1 MNIITIGAILTIAT
15 SNITFNPNQF
25 ILEEDTIRPN
35 GRYQGNG
42 IMQIDDTF
50 YCFDA
55 FNIDCEYVEGDCNN
69 DGTIN
74 IADLVTLDKFIEL
87 GEEMFTF
94 GNADMNQD
102 TYVSPEDYTLLYNL
116 IITKEND
123 YE

>member
-1 MNIITIGAILTIAT
+1 MNIVTLGTILTIAT
-15 SNITFNPNQF
+15 TNIVFNPNQF
-25 ILEEDTIRPN
+25 VLEEDIIRPN

-50 YCFDA
+50 YCFDV

-69 DGTIN
+69 DGTVN

-87 GEEMFTF
+87 GEEMFAF
-94 GNADMNQD
+94 GNADINQD
-102 TYVSPEDYTLLYNL
+102 TYVSQEDSTLLYNL